1 MFFRSLAS
9 FRVYLYNSVRN
20 ASLDYLKHKDVEGN
34 YLQKMLDS
42 HSTTFRMEE
51 EEEGFFSEEVYR
63 QLLQTIDALPD
74 RCTVV
79 CDGMG
84 GANGGNIASATAVD
98 YISTKITDLYK
109 DDMTKE
115 QIGELMAEI
124 VVNANMKVF
133 EMSMKDPELTGMGTT
148 CEFVFVK
155 DTTVHVVHVGD
166 SRTYAIRG
174 GKIKQLTEDHSVVQ
188 EMVRR
193 GELTYEQ
200 AQNHPNKNFITRALG
215 IKPSVRLDYI
225 EANFIYGDV
234 LLICT
239 DGLSNCVTTG
249 DMVKIC
255 HENRGEGLITKLVDK
270 VKDGGGSD
278 NITATVIY

>member
-1 MFFRSLAS
+1 
-9 FRVYLYNSVRN
+9 
-20 ASLDYLKHKDVEGN
+20 
-34 YLQKMLDS
+34 
-42 HSTTFRMEE
+42 
-51 EEEGFFSEEVYR
+51 
-63 QLLQTIDALPD
+63 
-74 RCTVV
+74 
-79 CDGMG
+79 
-84 GANGGNIASATAVD
+84 
-98 YISTKITDLYK
+98 
-109 DDMTKE
+109 
-115 QIGELMAEI
+115 
-124 VVNANMKVF
+124 
-133 EMSMKDPELTGMGTT
+133 MGTT

-200 AQNHPNKNFITRALG
+200 AQNHPNKNVITRALG

-270 VKDGGGSD
+270 AKDGGGSD

>member
-1 MFFRSLAS
+1 MEVFSKSDVGLVRSQNQDDFRFGVISPSCAW
-9 FRVYLYNSVRN
+9 
-20 ASLDYLKHKDVEGN
+20 A
-34 YLQKMLDS
+34 
-42 HSTTFRMEE
+42 
-51 EEEGFFSEEVYR
+51 
-63 QLLQTIDALPD
+63 
-74 RCTVV
+74 VV

-124 VVNANMKVF
+124 VVNANIKIF
-133 EMSMKDPELTGMGTT
+133 ELACNDVSLAGMGTT

-166 SRTYAIRG
+166 SRTYSIRG

-193 GELTYEQ
+193 GELTYEE
-200 AQNHPNKNFITRALG
+200 AQRHPNKNFITRALG
-215 IKPSVRLDYI
+215 IKTSVRLDYI
-225 EANFIYGDV
+225 EASFMYGDV
-234 LLICT
+234 LLICS
-239 DGLSNCVTTG
+239 DGLSNHVTTG
-249 DMVKIC
+249 EMVKIC
-255 HENRGEGLITKLVDK
+255 HENRGEDLVNKLIDSAKAA
-270 VKDGGGSD
+270 GGSD

>member
-1 MFFRSLAS
+1 MEVFSKSDVGLVRTQNQDDFRFGVIAPNC
-9 FRVYLYNSVRN
+9 VW
-20 ASLDYLKHKDVEGN
+20 A
-34 YLQKMLDS
+34 
-42 HSTTFRMEE
+42 
-51 EEEGFFSEEVYR
+51 
-63 QLLQTIDALPD
+63 
-74 RCTVV
+74 VV

-84 GANGGNIASATAVD
+84 GANGGNIASAAAVD

-109 DDMTKE
+109 SDMTKE

-124 VVNANMKVF
+124 VSMANNKIF
-133 EMSMKDPELTGMGTT
+133 KLASDDPELAGMGTT

-155 DTTVHVVHVGD
+155 DTTVHVVHIGD

-193 GELTYEQ
+193 GELTYEE
-200 AQNHPNKNFITRALG
+200 AQRHPNKNFITRALG
-215 IKPSVRLDYI
+215 IKSSVRLDYI

-234 LLICT
+234 LLICS
-239 DGLSNCVTTG
+239 DGLSNHVTTG
-249 DMVKIC
+249 EMVKIC
-255 HENRGEGLITKLVDK
+255 HENRGDDLINKLIDCAK
-270 VKDGGGSD
+270 EGGGTD

>member
-1 MFFRSLAS
+1 MEVFSKSDVGLVRSQNQDDFRFGVISPS
-9 FRVYLYNSVRN
+9 SVW
-20 ASLDYLKHKDVEGN
+20 A
-34 YLQKMLDS
+34 
-42 HSTTFRMEE
+42 
-51 EEEGFFSEEVYR
+51 
-63 QLLQTIDALPD
+63 
-74 RCTVV
+74 VV

-84 GANGGNIASATAVD
+84 GANGGNIASATAVE
-98 YISTKITDLYK
+98 YISSKITTLYK
-109 DDMTKE
+109 SDMTKE

-124 VVNANMKVF
+124 VMQANSKLF
-133 EMSMKDPELTGMGTT
+133 QLASQDSDLAGMGTT

-193 GELTYEQ
+193 GELTYEE
-200 AQNHPNKNFITRALG
+200 AQHHPNKNFITRALG
-215 IKPSVRLDYI
+215 IKTSVRLDYI

-234 LLICT
+234 LLICS
-239 DGLSNCVTTG
+239 DGLSNHVTTG

-255 HENRGEGLITKLVDK
+255 HENRGEDLINKLIDCAK
-270 VKDGGGSD
+270 EGGGYD

>member
-1 MFFRSLAS
+1 MEVFSKSDIGLVRTQNQDDFRFGVISPSCVWA
-9 FRVYLYNSVRN
+9 
-20 ASLDYLKHKDVEGN
+20 
-34 YLQKMLDS
+34 
-42 HSTTFRMEE
+42 
-51 EEEGFFSEEVYR
+51 
-63 QLLQTIDALPD
+63 
-74 RCTVV
+74 VV

-84 GANGGNIASATAVD
+84 GANGGNIASAT
-98 YISTKITDLYK
+98 
-109 DDMTKE
+109 DMTKD

-124 VVNANMKVF
+124 VMEANKAVF
-133 EMSMKDPELTGMGTT
+133 ELQSKDPELAGMGTT

-200 AQNHPNKNFITRALG
+200 AQHHPNKNFITRALG
-215 IKPSVRLDYI
+215 IKESLRLDYI
-225 EANFIYGDV
+225 VANFIYGDV

-239 DGLSNCVTTG
+239 DGLSNHVTTG
-249 DMVKIC
+249 DIVKIC
-255 HENRGEGLITKLVDK
+255 HENRGDSLINKLVDCAK
-270 VKDGGGSD
+270 ADGGSD
-278 NITATVIY
+278 NITVTVIY

>member
-1 MFFRSLAS
+1 MEVFSKSDVGLVRSQNQDDFRFGVISPS
-9 FRVYLYNSVRN
+9 SVW
-20 ASLDYLKHKDVEGN
+20 A
-34 YLQKMLDS
+34 
-42 HSTTFRMEE
+42 
-51 EEEGFFSEEVYR
+51 
-63 QLLQTIDALPD
+63 
-74 RCTVV
+74 VV

-84 GANGGNIASATAVD
+84 GANGGNIASATAVE
-98 YISTKITDLYK
+98 YISSKITTLYK
-109 DDMTKE
+109 SDMTKE

-124 VVNANMKVF
+124 VMQANSKLF
-133 EMSMKDPELTGMGTT
+133 QLASQDSDLAGMGTT

-193 GELTYEQ
+193 GELTYEE
-200 AQNHPNKNFITRALG
+200 AQHHPNKNFITRALG
-215 IKPSVRLDYI
+215 IKTSVRLDYI

-234 LLICT
+234 LLICS
-239 DGLSNCVTTG
+239 DGLSNHVTTG

-255 HENRGEGLITKLVDK
+255 HENRGEDLINKLIECAK
-270 VKDGGGSD
+270 EGGGYD

>member
-1 MFFRSLAS
+1 MEVFSKSDVGLVRSQNQDDFRFGVISPS
-9 FRVYLYNSVRN
+9 SVW
-20 ASLDYLKHKDVEGN
+20 A
-34 YLQKMLDS
+34 
-42 HSTTFRMEE
+42 
-51 EEEGFFSEEVYR
+51 
-63 QLLQTIDALPD
+63 
-74 RCTVV
+74 VV

-98 YISTKITDLYK
+98 YISSKITTLYK
-109 DDMTKE
+109 SDMTKE

-124 VVNANMKVF
+124 VMQANSKLF
-133 EMSMKDPELTGMGTT
+133 QLASQDSDLAGMGTT

-193 GELTYEQ
+193 GELTYEE
-200 AQNHPNKNFITRALG
+200 AQHHPNKNFITRALG
-215 IKPSVRLDYI
+215 IKTSVRLDYI

-234 LLICT
+234 LLICS
-239 DGLSNCVTTG
+239 DGLSNHVTTG

-255 HENRGEGLITKLVDK
+255 HENRGEDLINKLIDCAK
-270 VKDGGGSD
+270 EGGGYD

>member
-1 MFFRSLAS
+1 MEVFSKSDVGLVRTQNQDDFRFGIISPSCVWA
-9 FRVYLYNSVRN
+9 
-20 ASLDYLKHKDVEGN
+20 
-34 YLQKMLDS
+34 
-42 HSTTFRMEE
+42 
-51 EEEGFFSEEVYR
+51 
-63 QLLQTIDALPD
+63 
-74 RCTVV
+74 VV

-84 GANGGNIASATAVD
+84 GANGGNIASAAAVD

-109 DDMTKE
+109 SDMTKE

-124 VVNANMKVF
+124 VSMANNKIF
-133 EMSMKDPELTGMGTT
+133 KLASDDPELAGMGTT

-155 DTTVHVVHVGD
+155 DTTVHVVHIGD

-193 GELTYEQ
+193 GELTYEE
-200 AQNHPNKNFITRALG
+200 AQRHPNKNFITRALG
-215 IKPSVRLDYI
+215 IKSSVRLDYI

-234 LLICT
+234 LLICS
-239 DGLSNCVTTG
+239 DGLSNHVTTG
-249 DMVKIC
+249 EMVKIC
-255 HENRGEGLITKLVDK
+255 HENRGEDLVSKLIDSAKAA
-270 VKDGGGSD
+270 GGSD

>member
-1 MFFRSLAS
+1 MEVFSKSDVGLVRSQNQDDFRLGVISPS
-9 FRVYLYNSVRN
+9 SVW
-20 ASLDYLKHKDVEGN
+20 A
-34 YLQKMLDS
+34 
-42 HSTTFRMEE
+42 
-51 EEEGFFSEEVYR
+51 
-63 QLLQTIDALPD
+63 
-74 RCTVV
+74 VV

-98 YISTKITDLYK
+98 YISSKITTLYK
-109 DDMTKE
+109 SDMTKE

-124 VVNANMKVF
+124 VMQANSKLF
-133 EMSMKDPELTGMGTT
+133 ELASKDSDLAGMGTT

-193 GELTYEQ
+193 GELTYEE
-200 AQNHPNKNFITRALG
+200 AQHHPNKNFITRALG
-215 IKPSVRLDYI
+215 IKTSVRLDYI

-234 LLICT
+234 LLICS
-239 DGLSNCVTTG
+239 DGLSNHVTTG

-255 HENRGEGLITKLVDK
+255 HENRGEDLINKLIDCAK
-270 VKDGGGSD
+270 EGGGYD

>member
-1 MFFRSLAS
+1 MEVFSKSDIGLVRTQNQDDFRFGVISPSCVWA
-9 FRVYLYNSVRN
+9 
-20 ASLDYLKHKDVEGN
+20 
-34 YLQKMLDS
+34 
-42 HSTTFRMEE
+42 
-51 EEEGFFSEEVYR
+51 
-63 QLLQTIDALPD
+63 
-74 RCTVV
+74 VV

-84 GANGGNIASATAVD
+84 GANGGNIASATA
-98 YISTKITDLYK
+98 
-109 DDMTKE
+109 DMTKD

-124 VVNANMKVF
+124 VMEANKAVF
-133 EMSMKDPELTGMGTT
+133 ELQSKDPELAGMGTT

-200 AQNHPNKNFITRALG
+200 AQHHPNKNFITRALG
-215 IKPSVRLDYI
+215 IKESLRLDYI
-225 EANFIYGDV
+225 VANFIYGDV

-239 DGLSNCVTTG
+239 DGLSNHVTTG
-249 DMVKIC
+249 DIVKIC
-255 HENRGEGLITKLVDK
+255 HENRGDSLINKLVDCAK
-270 VKDGGGSD
+270 ADGGSD
-278 NITATVIY
+278 NITVTVIY